1 MKYGEN
7 FERESV
13 PEWSLR
19 TSPCIPSSCPSRGDS
34 FTDSPPRQSTD
45 NIDYNSL
52 KHFIKVNTN
61 KDEAKA
67 IAIPGQQDTHLAKVE
82 NDLYHE
88 LCAQHGRA
96 GLFVAAK
103 ADEINRRLRMR
114 HPLFLRPSQP
124 RRTWAC
130 SGHTSPDSRL
140 TDLSLQST
148 CPTRSNASSH
158 DVQIPIAGAC
168 RGSVSVNSPGST
180 ARPSGAAMRC
190 TIFGGLS
197 TRRSWPSARS

>member
-19 TSPCIPSSCPSRGDS
+19 TSPCILSLSVPLRLSRCL
-34 FTDSPPRQSTD
+34 TDSSTPPIQTD

-88 LCAQHGRA
+88 LCAQHDRA
-96 GLFVAAK
+96 GLFVTAK
-103 ADEINRRLRMR
+103 ADEINRRLRAR
-114 HPLFLRPSQP
+114 QP
-124 RRTWAC
+124 PFPATY
-130 SGHTSPDSRL
+130 PP
-140 TDLSLQST
+140 
-148 CPTRSNASSH
+148 PT
-158 DVQIPIAGAC
+158 AG
-168 RGSVSVNSPGST
+168 
-180 ARPSGAAMRC
+180 
-190 TIFGGLS
+190 
-197 TRRSWPSARS
+197 